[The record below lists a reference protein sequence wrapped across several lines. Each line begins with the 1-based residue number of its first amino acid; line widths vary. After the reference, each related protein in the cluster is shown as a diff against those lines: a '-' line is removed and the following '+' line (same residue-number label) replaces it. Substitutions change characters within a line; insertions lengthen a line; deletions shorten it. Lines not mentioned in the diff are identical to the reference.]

1 MSRRRSPTTESD
13 LRSDRSDR
21 SPHILSGICRQIY
34 AFGFAL
40 LIAAMTSLAL
50 SGCGT
55 DQADAEFKGTVLKS
69 TEPSP
74 PFSLTNQTGQTV
86 TLESLHGRVVVL
98 TFLYT
103 HCPDVCPIVTSQ
115 LRDTQEQLSD
125 TEGAVEFVA
134 ISVDPERDTVEAAWE
149 YLDRWK
155 LADQWQYLVGDSSV
169 LEPIWESYFVDP
181 YAEETRAVASTPEPR
196 GAVDALGAAIAE
208 RYLVIHSAPVF
219 LIDRDGR
226 RRVVFTSPL
235 EPSDIAQDIRTLL
248 K

>member
-1 MSRRRSPTTESD
+1 M
-13 LRSDRSDR
+13 
-21 SPHILSGICRQIY
+21 
-34 AFGFAL
+34 
-40 LIAAMTSLAL
+40 AAVTSLAL
-50 SGCGT
+50 SGCDS
-55 DQADAEFKGTVLKS
+55 DQADAEFTGTVLKN

-74 PFSLTNQTGQTV
+74 QFSLTNQTGQTV
-86 TLESLHGRVVVL
+86 TLESLRGRVVVL

-115 LRDTQEQLSD
+115 LRETQEQLSGD
-125 TEGAVEFVA
+125 NGSDVEFVA
-134 ISVDPERDTVEAAWE
+134 ISVDPERDTVEAARE

-155 LADQWQYLVGDSSV
+155 LADQWQYLVGDSSA

-181 YAEETRAVASTPEPR
+181 YAEEPRGGASTPEPR